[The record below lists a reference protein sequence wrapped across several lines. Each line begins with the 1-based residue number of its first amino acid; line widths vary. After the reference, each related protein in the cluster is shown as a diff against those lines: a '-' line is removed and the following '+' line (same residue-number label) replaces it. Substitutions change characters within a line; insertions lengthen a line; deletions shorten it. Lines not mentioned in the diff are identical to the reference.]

1 MSLRETAAGA
11 SSPEAVLLTITSA
24 ARRRDIGFG
33 SDLPTPL
40 RFVKV
45 RGGTKCIKWRNTL
58 INLPHRGTQC
68 GEFIFRNRTRGAR
81 AVSVR

>member
-40 RFVKV
+40 RSK
-45 RGGTKCIKWRNTL
+45 
-58 INLPHRGTQC
+58 
-68 GEFIFRNRTRGAR
+68 
-81 AVSVR
+81 

>member
-45 RGGTKCIKWRNTL
+45 RGD
-58 INLPHRGTQC
+58 
-68 GEFIFRNRTRGAR
+68 EGAR
-81 AVSVR
+81 NASNGGTPYM

>member
-1 MSLRETAAGA
+1 MSLREMAAGA

-24 ARRRDIGFG
+24 AWRRDIGFG

-45 RGGTKCIKWRNTL
+45 RGDEARNASNGGT
-58 INLPHRGTQC
+58 PYM
-68 GEFIFRNRTRGAR
+68 
-81 AVSVR
+81 

>member
-24 ARRRDIGFG
+24 ARRRDIGFE

-40 RFVKV
+40 R
-45 RGGTKCIKWRNTL
+45 RAIEIRQSERGRNASNGGT
-58 INLPHRGTQC
+58 P
-68 GEFIFRNRTRGAR
+68 
-81 AVSVR
+81 